1 MLEEVR
7 GFMDRGM
14 LMMMSKAHQ
23 AAEEFKEEKG
33 ASDIVAIIVIIAI
46 ILVIAVIFR
55 DSLKKVVEAVFTNLS
70 DFVDNNKG

>member
-7 GFMDRGM
+7 GFMDRCM

-55 DSLKKVVEAVFTNLS
+55 DSLEKVVKAVFTNLS

>member
-7 GFMDRGM
+7 GFMDRCM

-23 AAEEFKEEKG
+23 AAEELKEEKG

>member
-7 GFMDRGM
+7 GFMDRCM

-33 ASDIVAIIVIIAI
+33 ASDIVAIIVIIA
-46 ILVIAVIFR
+46 VVAAIFR
-55 DSLKKVVEAVFTNLS
+55 DSLMKAVDTVFKNLT
-70 DFVDNNKG
+70 DFIGG